1 MKDVSQAIKADLSA
15 ARRIVLGMDCW
26 SKKGLS
32 DSFLGVS
39 ASFFNPVT
47 NQPQHVLL
55 NLHLIPHPHTS
66 LMLADKITSSLTQWE
81 IHESKLLMAVT
92 DNGSNMIKAINSIQ
106 FSRQVNPSVGA
117 NSENAD
123 EAELTDEGT
132 GNVDDTD
139 DSEVSEGYDDIC
151 DDDGCSDQAQAET
164 DDGDLSMDAVM
175 EEVVSLH
182 RLPCVAHTLQLVLK
196 EIDKNAAYCNLIT
209 KTRKLVQQMR
219 KSSVATTS
227 LIQKCG
233 KTVVVDCSTRWNS
246 VYIMLARLLEI
257 KPALLEVME
266 QMKLD
271 GLLSSEWARLAELCK
286 LLEPFREQTDIM
298 QTDTLSLSSLIPSLL
313 ELTLHLQD
321 ASFTK
326 ALSLPLLNA
335 LRRRFAAFLDP
346 IDVQFDPIP
355 AAATFLDPTVS
366 TTTLQRDD
374 MMNLLQAAKTYI
386 RKEACTVMV
395 YSG

>member
-1 MKDVSQAIKADLSA
+1 VNDVSQAIKADLSA

-32 DSFLGVS
+32 DSFLGIS

-47 NQPQHVLL
+47 NQPHHVLL
-55 NLHLIPHPHTS
+55 NLHRIPHPHTG

-81 IHESKLLMAVT
+81 LDESKLLMAVT

-106 FSRQVNPSVGA
+106 LSRQVNPSVGA
-117 NSENAD
+117 NGADAD
-123 EAELTDEGT
+123 EAELTDEGADYA
-132 GNVDDTD
+132 DDTD
-139 DSEVSEGYDDIC
+139 DSELNEGYDDIC
-151 DDDGCSDQAQAET
+151 DDDDYSDQAET
-164 DDGDLSMDAVM
+164 DDGDLSM
-175 EEVVSLH
+175 EEAVSLH

-209 KTRKLVQQMR
+209 KTRKLVQHMR

-227 LIQKCG
+227 LIQKSG

-246 VYIMLARLLEI
+246 IYMMLARLLEI

-266 QMKLD
+266 EMKLD

-286 LLEPFREQTDIM
+286 LLQPFREQTDIM
-298 QTDTLSLSSLIPSLL
+298 QTDTLSLSALIPSLL
-313 ELTLHLQD
+313 ELSLHLQD

-335 LRRRFAAFLDP
+335 LRRRFAVFLDP
-346 IDVQFDPIP
+346 ISDQFDPIP

-374 MMNLLQAAKTYI
+374 MMHVLQAAKTYI
-386 RKEACTVMV
+386 RKEARTVTV
-395 YSG
+395 YTG